1 QIPSIL
7 NFCTE
12 SSQAKQEIIPEEIPD
27 FDSLTASE
35 TENLPEIPSVLD
47 HDPDWNPDFDTDR
60 NAENLPDISDFLN
73 FFQNPEENP
82 GSAQNAQS
90 PEPAI
95 PEKPENFSMSENL
108 QALQTAAQEILPE
121 IPSVSDLSDLDFF
134 RMPGNS
140 IFYSEFAEHFGNS
153 ENSENWEENSL
164 LPEIPS
170 VSNENWEE
178 KISTE
183 SGKFFDFTENPES
196 PESVPIAELPLS
208 LTALHY
214 LQKIEIHDSLEL
226 LEASREALESIP
238 EMDAK
243 TLREILH
250 VRQLQKQNQ
259 TPAQPVSEEFELLL
273 ELFLKDLERIGIS
286 EKRQIRLKAYLREV
300 RPAKTE
306 KTACFAAW
314 YQEPHVQMQL
324 DKQIKGLL
332 RKRQMSGL
340 SVNML
345 ADSLPRSLDREI
357 LTGMLREMLRAD
369 RLMESRDGF
378 YTLKYPPVLKFLAD
392 NTDQKQQH
400 IQVLQQ
406 RMDGMTPEEIAE
418 KAGIS
423 KEHVLGIQNRT
434 LRLVQKLCLINR
446 TSVYEERFRPLY
458 ESYKLN
464 QEVFGILTKES
475 EQVFRYLELVAF
487 PGNKQPDEVFTDLS
501 VPGWVRENWRAY
513 RNKIN

>member
-1 QIPSIL
+1 
-7 NFCTE
+7 
-12 SSQAKQEIIPEEIPD
+12 
-27 FDSLTASE
+27 
-35 TENLPEIPSVLD
+35 
-47 HDPDWNPDFDTDR
+47 
-60 NAENLPDISDFLN
+60 
-73 FFQNPEENP
+73 
-82 GSAQNAQS
+82 
-90 PEPAI
+90 
-95 PEKPENFSMSENL
+95 
-108 QALQTAAQEILPE
+108 
-121 IPSVSDLSDLDFF
+121 
-134 RMPGNS
+134 
-140 IFYSEFAEHFGNS
+140 
-153 ENSENWEENSL
+153 
-164 LPEIPS
+164 
-170 VSNENWEE
+170 
-178 KISTE
+178 
-183 SGKFFDFTENPES
+183 
-196 PESVPIAELPLS
+196 
-208 LTALHY
+208 
-214 LQKIEIHDSLEL
+214 HDSLEL
-226 LEASREALESIP
+226 LEPSREALESIP
-238 EMDAK
+238 GMDAK
-243 TLREILH
+243 TLREILQ

-259 TPAQPVSEEFELLL
+259 TPEQPVSEEFELLL
-273 ELFLKDLERIGIS
+273 ELFLKDLERIGVS
-286 EKRQIRLKAYLREV
+286 EKRQIRLKAYLRAV

-324 DKQIKGLL
+324 DKHIKGLL

-418 KAGIS
+418 KSGIS
-423 KEHVLGIQNRT
+423 KEHVLRIQNRT

-458 ESYKLN
+458 ESYELN
-464 QEVFGILTKES
+464 QEVFGILTRES

-487 PGNKQPDEVFTDLS
+487 PGNKQPDEVFTDLN